1 MGRTTASGYYST
13 TIVRFTTASGDNAF
27 ALGNYVSA
35 NSHKG
40 AFAFGDHSTLST
52 PTINDADNQ
61 MMMRFAGGYK
71 LYGDASA
78 AVGAQLAPGGSS
90 WSTISDVR
98 KKENFTP
105 VNGEDFL
112 NKISGFKLTSWNY
125 KGQDPKLF
133 RHYGPMAQDF
143 YAAFGKD
150 NYGTVGNDTTIS
162 QADMEGVSF
171 VAIQALV
178 KRIEELLNKNE
189 KMQQEIDALKA

>member
-1 MGRTTASGYYST
+1 
-13 TIVRFTTASGDNAF
+13 
-27 ALGNYVSA
+27 
-35 NSHKG
+35 
-40 AFAFGDHSTLST
+40 
-52 PTINDADNQ
+52 
-61 MMMRFAGGYK
+61 
-71 LYGDASA
+71 
-78 AVGAQLAPGGSS
+78 
-90 WSTISDVR
+90 VR
-98 KKENFTP
+98 KKENFAP

-125 KGQDPKLF
+125 KGQNPKQH

-178 KRIEELLNKNE
+178 KRTEELQKE
-189 KMQQEIDALKA
+189 VATLKAENKTVTNQNNVLKAELTEQNKTLLTRLEMIEAELQKGKLGSK